1 MDIQRQFGARVRE
14 LRTRAG
20 FTQAELAERCGQ
32 GVEMQRIGETERGE
46 RNCTLQTVAAI
57 ADGLRC
63 EPADLFLFRPKT
75 VARRLTQMDSRL
87 VDAWKAADDDTTRK
101 IIRIHSELL

>member
-46 RNCTLQTVAAI
+46 QNCTLKTVERLAK
-57 ADGLRC
+57 GLGC
-63 EPADLFLFRPKT
+63 EPAELLLFSPQE
-75 VARRLTQMDSRL
+75 VADSMSILDARL
-87 VDAWKAADDDTTRK
+87 VDLWRGADDATKQK
-101 IIRIHSELL
+101 IIRIVSELV